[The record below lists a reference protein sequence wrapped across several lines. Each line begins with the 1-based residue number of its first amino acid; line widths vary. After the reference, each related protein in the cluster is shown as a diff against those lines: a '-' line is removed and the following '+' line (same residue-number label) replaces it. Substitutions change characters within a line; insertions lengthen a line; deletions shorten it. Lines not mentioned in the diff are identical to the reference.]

1 MTLGLSRPER
11 EVLMEASLVG
21 LWRHHQRGIHSWE
34 AGQLSRFSPP
44 ACC

>member
-21 LWRHHQRGIHSWE
+21 LWHHQRGIHSWE
-34 AGQLSRFSPP
+34 AGQLSRFSP